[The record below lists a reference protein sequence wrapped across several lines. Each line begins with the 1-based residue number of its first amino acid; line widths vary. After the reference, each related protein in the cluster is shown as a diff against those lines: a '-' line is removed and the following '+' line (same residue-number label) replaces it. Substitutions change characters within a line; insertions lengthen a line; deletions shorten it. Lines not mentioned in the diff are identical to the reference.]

1 MYHQFSKYVKD
12 KVNGK
17 NIQKR
22 DTEDK
27 SESEKIQLQMQEF
40 LRDVYP
46 GMKALPNQ
54 LVELLTSPD
63 PYTTLTVKANLN
75 PEDERCN
82 ESTPSTDEQTV
93 PNDNKREKESEDAK
107 MNYRVATVSSEKC
120 CKQLCQKEMKEPEIC
135 LGYNWKQHE
144 GENGNQC
151 ILKHKLSVS
160 GLIYYGFGFK

>member
-1 MYHQFSKYVKD
+1 MYHQFSKYVQD

-17 NIQKR
+17 NVQKR

-75 PEDERCN
+75 PEDESCY
-82 ESTPSTDEQTV
+82 ESAQSTDKQTNEAMSYKV
-93 PNDNKREKESEDAK
+93 
-107 MNYRVATVSSEKC
+107 VTVSSENC
-120 CKQLCQKEMKEPEIC
+120 CKQLCHVEMKEPEIC

-151 ILKHKLSVS
+151 ILNYI
-160 GLIYYGFGFK
+160 GLES